1 MKIPRSVL
9 GILLLSGFLTA
20 AGGPAGVIEE
30 RRALM
35 RVLAENLQAI
45 WDGLA
50 QGERDAMHRGAE
62 QIAGRATRVLTL
74 FPPNS
79 FHPPSRAQPTIREEF
94 RTFEAFT
101 QNMKET
107 AEALATSARQ
117 ETLADVQPHLA
128 RLVQSCRQCHRSYV
142 QPY

>member
-1 MKIPRSVL
+1 MKTPGCVL

-20 AGGPAGVIEE
+20 AGGTAELIEE

-45 WDGLA
+45 WEGLA
-50 QGERDAMHRGAE
+50 HGERDAMHGGAE
-62 QIAGRATRVLTL
+62 QIAGRATRILTL

-79 FHPPSRAQPTIREEF
+79 FRPPSRAQPTIREEF
-94 RTFEAFT
+94 CTFEAFT
-101 QNMKET
+101 QNMKEA
-107 AEALATSARQ
+107 AEALAASVRHEA
-117 ETLADVQPHLA
+117 LADVQPHLT